1 MASVEVIWLHYLLKE
16 LKDVESHK
24 TMFFTDSIN
33 DKYVTTNPIMHAK
46 MKHVEIVFHFIKKL
60 VIEGKLDVR
69 FTS

>member
-46 MKHVEIVFHFIKKL
+46 MKHVEIVFHL
-60 VIEGKLDVR
+60 LR
-69 FTS
+69 N